1 MRPVIAPVLGAVAL
15 TAPARPVGD
24 EVPVDPKADDHAPAF
39 ALVGIALVALSPR
52 GLVDQQAVDTAAQ
65 LGAARH
71 DVDDALAVV
80 GFPATDDRHRSR
92 GGVGRDRES
101 DERPEVDVQHCGLST
116 CLCYTPATK
125 KPCHPLHL
133 VA

>member
-24 EVPVDPKADDHAPAF
+24 EVPVDPKADDHAPAL

-52 GLVDQQAVDTAAQ
+52 GLVDQQAVDAAAQ

-80 GFPATDDRHRSR
+80 GFPAKI
-92 GGVGRDRES
+92 GRAH
-101 DERPEVDVQHCGLST
+101 VC
-116 CLCYTPATK
+116 TPVTNA
-125 KPCHPLHL
+125 HL
-133 VA
+133 VCRLLLEKKKTDNMQQDTHR

>member
-24 EVPVDPKADDHAPAF
+24 EVPVDPKADDHAPAL

-52 GLVDQQAVDTAAQ
+52 GLVDQQAVDAAAQ

-92 GGVGRDRES
+92 GGGGRNRERA
-101 DERPEVDVQHCGLST
+101 ERHAIRSEEHTSELQSLMRTS
-116 CLCYTPATK
+116 
-125 KPCHPLHL
+125 
-133 VA
+133 